1 MRAAGDFDV
10 MTRNNP
16 SPVALRKMLKNSE
29 AFRENA
35 ESCLFLAE
43 NAANEPTSAR
53 YRRMAEAWTALANEQ
68 DWLDGQS
75 ARRQTER
82 ASDLAE
88 GAIDRLS
95 EEGASSA
102 DVNDR
107 KTRLIGGPAEFKDTR
122 VDND

>member
-1 MRAAGDFDV
+1 MV
-10 MTRNNP
+10 
-16 SPVALRKMLKNSE
+16 KNSE

-35 ESCLFLAE
+35 ENCLFLAE

-53 YRRMAEAWTALANEQ
+53 YKRMADAWTALATEQ
-68 DWLDGQS
+68 DWLDGEP
-75 ARRQTER
+75 AHTQTGR

-88 GAIDRLS
+88 RAIDRLS

-107 KTRLIGGPAEFKDTR
+107 KTRLIDGPAEFRDTR

>member
-1 MRAAGDFDV
+1 MADLALVAEAAKEEDA
-10 MTRNNP
+10 
-16 SPVALRKMLKNSE
+16 SAALNSSGLVGQ
-29 AFRENA
+29 RLLDN
-35 ESCLFLAE
+35 SR
-43 NAANEPTSAR
+43 ANEPTSAR
-53 YRRMAEAWTALANEQ
+53 YRRMAEAWTALTNEQ
-68 DWLDGQS
+68 DWLDGQP
-75 ARRQTER
+75 AQRQTER